1 MRTRVYIDG
10 YNFYYGCLKHT
21 PYKWLDLVHL
31 FENHLLPRSGATSSE
46 LHPEH
51 GIKFYTAEISPRAAQ
66 DEHSVQDQRS
76 YHAALAG
83 HHPNAV
89 KIKIVKGSYAI
100 DKIDA
105 RKVECCEDGKE
116 KEPKYCSTVKVWKLE
131 EKQSDVNIAIDAVFD
146 AFTDHSIEQVVFA
159 TNDTDIVP
167 ALKKL
172 QELNALGIRP
182 PIKIGLVTPAKER
195 HGPRRT
201 NKSLS
206 QLADWTINFIT
217 DKELKLSQLPCRVT
231 GGKKPAFQ
239 PVSWFEHREQVAELL
254 SILSA
259 CDVCGSVPKA
269 WRWLCSPKPAT
280 DGLPELA
287 EDPSTM
293 LYTREGVEAVLAHA
307 KCFAEHMRNN
317 A

>member
-1 MRTRVYIDG
+1 
-10 YNFYYGCLKHT
+10 
-21 PYKWLDLVHL
+21 
-31 FENHLLPRSGATSSE
+31 LPRSGATSSE
-46 LHPEH
+46 LHPAH
-51 GIKFYTAEISPRAAQ
+51 GIKFYTAEISPRAAL

-89 KIKIVKGSYAI
+89 KMKIVKGSYAI

-131 EKQSDVNIAIDAVFD
+131 EKQSDVNVAIDAVFD

-159 TNDTDIVP
+159 TNDTDIFP

-172 QELNALGIRP
+172 QELNALGIRS
-182 PIKIGLVTPAKER
+182 PI
-195 HGPRRT
+195 
-201 NKSLS
+201 
-206 QLADWTINFIT
+206 
-217 DKELKLSQLPCRVT
+217 
-231 GGKKPAFQ
+231 
-239 PVSWFEHREQVAELL
+239 
-254 SILSA
+254 
-259 CDVCGSVPKA
+259 
-269 WRWLCSPKPAT
+269 
-280 DGLPELA
+280 
-287 EDPSTM
+287 EDPPTM